1 MVKTCFLP
9 ILIENS
15 SLQLKNSKKLVFRP
29 VLRLFAH
36 FYRKTPENGPKTSF
50 NHHQSMILAHSDINS
65 SLQLKNSKKLVF
77 RPFLR
82 LFAHF
87 YRKTP
92 ENGPKTSFNHHQ
104 SMILAHSDRKQLS
117 AAQKLK
123 KVSF

>member
-1 MVKTCFLP
+1 MVKTCFGP
-9 ILIENS
+9 ILIE
-15 SLQLKNSKKLVFRP
+15 
-29 VLRLFAH
+29 
-36 FYRKTPENGPKTSF
+36 
-50 NHHQSMILAHSDINS
+50 NS

-92 ENGPKTSFNHHQ
+92 ENGSKTSFYHHQ
-104 SMILAHSDRKQLS
+104 SMILAHSDRKQLF

-123 KVSF
+123 KVSFRPFLRLFTRKRMRMAPKQVLTTTNQ